1 MKSKKYGSNL
11 NSGDNT
17 MHYMKHNY
25 WDGKPI
31 SPIPLAGNMT
41 VTELVD
47 DVFDAMGYNAKRLA
61 EACNL
66 FKTMIDNNSTV
77 CLTLAGAMSPVG
89 MGGGI
94 IKMIERGFIDWIVTT
109 GANTYHDMHF
119 AYKLPVHQGDYTA
132 DDNELADNDVVR
144 IYDVYIDMQRT
155 LIAQDKIVQALT
167 QKAIEKNKFPKK
179 FSSAHYYKTL
189 GEGILE
195 TANAPELSFIASA
208 SKNDIPVFV
217 PAFADSSVGMG
228 TSYLPIIACAKS
240 GSKELDPLDFMD
252 PSPTMDVLESAAI
265 VYHSMMED
273 IPRGVLEVGG
283 GVPKN
288 FLQQTAPTISQ
299 ILGME
304 CPGENY
310 VIQVTVDRPDVG
322 GLSGATINEGKSWGK
337 IPKAGEGNVIP
348 YIDATVGVPIIFAY
362 ALENCKPRKPKRIS
376 RKLPEI
382 RQELV
387 EAAMENVKK

>member
-1 MKSKKYGSNL
+1 MNYLHS
-11 NSGDNT
+11 T
-17 MHYMKHNY
+17 MHDY
-25 WDGKPI
+25 WAGKPI
-31 SPIPLAGNMT
+31 SPVSIGEHMT

-47 DVFDAMGYNAKRLA
+47 DVFNGMGYNAKRLA
-61 EACNL
+61 EACHL
-66 FKTMIDNNSTV
+66 FKTMIDENSTV

-89 MGGGI
+89 MGGGV
-94 IKMIERGFIDWIVTT
+94 IKLIESGFIDWIVTT

-119 AYKLPVHQGDYTA
+119 AYELPVHQGDYAA
-132 DDNELADNDVVR
+132 DDNELADNNVVR
-144 IYDVYIDMQRT
+144 IYDVFIDMKRT

-167 QKAIEKNKFPKK
+167 RRAIDTGQFPEKFA
-179 FSSAHYYKTL
+179 SAYYYKIL
-189 GEGILE
+189 GKGILE
-195 TANAPELSFIASA
+195 TAKHPERSFIASA
-208 SKNDIPVFV
+208 SKNDVPVFV

-240 GSKELDPLDFMD
+240 NSKELNPADFID

-265 VYHSMMED
+265 VYRSMVED

-288 FLQQTAPTISQ
+288 FLQQTGPTISQ

-362 ALENCKPRKPKRIS
+362 ALENCKPRKLKRLS
-376 RKLPEI
+376 SELPQMM
-382 RQELV
+382 QEMI
-387 EAAMENVKK
+387 EAAMKKVN